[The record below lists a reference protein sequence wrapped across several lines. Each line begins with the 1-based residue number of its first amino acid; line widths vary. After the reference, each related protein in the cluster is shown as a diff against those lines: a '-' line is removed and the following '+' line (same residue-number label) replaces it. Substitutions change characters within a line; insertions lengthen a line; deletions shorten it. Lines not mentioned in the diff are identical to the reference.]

1 MEILEFKSKFIDD
14 LISLA
19 NSNSTDVADE
29 FLNLSLEYLE
39 SSETVIDPKVYFLDK
54 VLSKNKKARFDGY
67 SIDDSE
73 SSITFFVTEFSI
85 GNEQMLTNSK
95 VQESVSRIINFL
107 DELYDGDLSKF
118 FDDSDD
124 LFIFSPSLKYRLT
137 SNNDDQ
143 LNKIKIIV
151 VTSMQISS
159 QYSSKNDIFYR
170 GKKLET
176 IVWSID
182 TFFELAKSKSGKIA
196 VTINTLDYGLDG
208 LHCLKADIKSN
219 DFDSYLAVIP
229 GDFLAEIYLKH
240 GSRLLEGNVRSF
252 LSFKG
257 KINKGIKT
265 TINTE
270 PTRFFPYNNG
280 ISTTAEEVTV
290 VKDKDGLKI
299 VSIKDLQIINGGQTT
314 ASIAAVKIN
323 SKEKINLTN
332 VFIQMKLT
340 VIKNR
345 ENYDELVKNISQ
357 FANSQNKVSDAD
369 FFSNHPFHRTIEDL
383 SNVLSNLPNNN
394 GISTYWFYERSR
406 GKYLQEQ
413 MKMTKSQ
420 VISWQKRY
428 PPQQVLTKE
437 QFAKYINSINCKPDV
452 VSGGLQSSFKH
463 FALEIGKSEDYEKT
477 KHTINEIYF
486 KRAIA
491 AAIIFKATDK
501 IVQNLDWYVK
511 GGYKANIITYTIA
524 KIIDSIPKD
533 YELDYLSIWKK
544 QNISEELSN
553 EIIRFAK
560 TTNEFIVDSNGIIVT
575 EYCKKPETWDKFKK
589 INISISKE
597 LTKQL
602 VKKSESNKIINESK
616 QNAKEQALLNVEIE
630 VVKLGKDVWFNIL
643 EKGKELNLLS
653 DKDRSLIKILLD
665 DGIPSRKQA
674 ILLLE
679 IKNKIEEEG
688 YFFKPSNE
696 E

>member
-1 MEILEFKSKFIDD
+1 
-14 LISLA
+14 
-19 NSNSTDVADE
+19 
-29 FLNLSLEYLE
+29 
-39 SSETVIDPKVYFLDK
+39 
-54 VLSKNKKARFDGY
+54 
-67 SIDDSE
+67 
-73 SSITFFVTEFSI
+73 
-85 GNEQMLTNSK
+85 
-95 VQESVSRIINFL
+95 
-107 DELYDGDLSKF
+107 
-118 FDDSDD
+118 
-124 LFIFSPSLKYRLT
+124 
-137 SNNDDQ
+137 
-143 LNKIKIIV
+143 
-151 VTSMQISS
+151 
-159 QYSSKNDIFYR
+159 
-170 GKKLET
+170 
-176 IVWSID
+176 
-182 TFFELAKSKSGKIA
+182 
-196 VTINTLDYGLDG
+196 
-208 LHCLKADIKSN
+208 
-219 DFDSYLAVIP
+219 
-229 GDFLAEIYLKH
+229 
-240 GSRLLEGNVRSF
+240 
-252 LSFKG
+252 
-257 KINKGIKT
+257 
-265 TINTE
+265 
-270 PTRFFPYNNG
+270 
-280 ISTTAEEVTV
+280 
-290 VKDKDGLKI
+290 
-299 VSIKDLQIINGGQTT
+299 
-314 ASIAAVKIN
+314 
-323 SKEKINLTN
+323 
-332 VFIQMKLT
+332 MKLT

-544 QNISEELSN
+544 QTISEELSN

-616 QNAKEQALLNVEIE
+616 QNAKEQTLLNVEIE